1 MEYAKLHVPEGSVE
15 QYRQT
20 APWDG
25 FGSIIVLTEEE
36 ITGIQNNPSDEP
48 ITRYFDLSGN
58 ELDAPG
64 DGVTIVLTTG
74 ADGKQQVTKKVMK

>member
-1 MEYAKLHVPEGSVE
+1 MGNATLHVPEGSVE
-15 QYRQT
+15 QYGQT
-20 APWDG
+20 ATRNE
-25 FGSIIVLTEEE
+25 FGNIVVLTEEE

-48 ITRYFDLSGN
+48 ITRYFNLSGN